1 MVSFRRAYRHSGEI
15 DPVYQKDLHP
25 GRLILQEMDELLF
38 QVISLD
44 MIIGMA
50 LGMAASPILMRVV
63 KVMRRRMKIN
73 SLLKEIAKNRVRDF
87 DSDAVVEGVDN

>member
-1 MVSFRRAYRHSGEI
+1 
-15 DPVYQKDLHP
+15 
-25 GRLILQEMDELLF
+25 MDELLF